1 MQDFES
7 VKITLFY
14 CFEEKTM
21 KTKRIFTNLGVNN
34 TLLALE
40 TPDKLLTFPAVL
52 SLTLVPAACRHAP
65 PLWT

>member
-14 CFEEKTM
+14 CFEEKTR
-21 KTKRIFTNLGVNN
+21 KTKGIFTNLGVNN
-34 TLLALE
+34 TFLALE

-52 SLTLVPAACRHAP
+52 YP
-65 PLWT
+65 